1 MIDSTSQPRRTSRP
15 TSSGAWPPAGVRE
28 LCEPLVPRQRDV
40 LVLRRFGRV
49 TVEEVARP
57 LGKSPG
63 AVKALHRRGYAAIAR
78 LIDREG
84 VTP

>member
-1 MIDSTSQPRRTSRP
+1 
-15 TSSGAWPPAGVRE
+15 
-28 LCEPLVPRQRDV
+28 VPRQRDV